1 MRFEFANKKIQELYT
16 EEKGAKKFP
25 PAVIDRFFEVMQI
38 IEAAVDEQD
47 LRQLKGLRYEKLKGQ
62 RGKDGERSIRLNRQ
76 FGLIVTVET
85 DGEGRLLLI
94 INIEDY
100 H

>member
-16 EEKGAKKFP
+16 KEKGAKKFP
-25 PAVIDRFFEVMQI
+25 SAVVDRFFEVVAA
-38 IEAAVDEQD
+38 IEAADSEQD
-47 LRQLKGLRYEKLKGQ
+47 LRNLKSLRYKKLQGQ
-62 RGKDGERSIRLNRQ
+62 RGNDGERSIRLNRQ
-76 FGLIVTVET
+76 FRLIVTVKA
-85 DGEGRLLLI
+85 DDDGRLLII